1 MADAYRISPSLFLA
15 CCLALAAFAA
25 QGQAQPSATPQ
36 PSTTPQPPAPQPS
49 AAPATTPAVPATT
62 DTPQAPTL
70 GGPGVTNNPQPAT
83 QTPMTTPAAAA
94 PAPPAKPA
102 APPPPPVNPD
112 QLQFQLKLPPQKGK
126 PGGSATGSAA
136 SLDYKREDYA
146 VLAGSVHIH
155 YQDIDLQADQAEIDL
170 TSREVIALGNVIV
183 DQGPRRMT
191 GVSATFNLE
200 TKTGTL
206 KQATARVA
214 PDYYFSGTEIVKTGD
229 NTYEVTNGIFTSCD
243 QKVPDWSFRLGR
255 ARVEMEGYAHMRHVS
270 MRVKSLPVLYLPY
283 VLWPA
288 KTERSSG
295 FLVPNIGYSD
305 RRGAQLGLAYFQ
317 TLGRS
322 YDTTIHTDLFS
333 KNFLGLGDE
342 FRYRPSA
349 GTTGDLI
356 GYMVHDTEKLPDEPR
371 NKQRRWKVEWNHDTT
386 DLPWGMRGLVHYLN
400 YSDFNFFRDFE
411 RDFDRNTVR
420 FLDSRAS
427 ATGNWGPNLVNFLLD
442 NRETFVGVGNDT
454 LIQRKLPDV
463 EYRLRS
469 TQVGK
474 SPFYVELD
482 SSAAYLDVSQPGGYA
497 GKYGRF
503 DLFPQVTLPI
513 RSFPWLSLSVTG
525 GERLTWYGDSL
536 RTTTTDTGTTTA
548 FQGQAVTRALPYG
561 SAEIVGPSISR
572 IFDLDLGR
580 FGKFK
585 HVIEP
590 RFTYT
595 YQGTY
600 DKQQEIPQFD
610 EIDTQFASN
619 VGRVA
624 LDSRVLGKPKDEK
637 QSAREVLLLEIARSY
652 SFDKTQPLL
661 GVASVGTAG
670 GVVTPGT
677 TGTLSSQAGPLEGLL
692 RFNPSDRS
700 NLKLEATYDTLYKR
714 LATTGLTGNYGLP
727 SATYAGVTWFTRYET
742 DTGET
747 LGNQIRLNGAFP
759 VIPRKLRFEGQVNYD
774 LQLRLLQQQRYV
786 LTWTSQ
792 CYGLVL
798 ELRDFRSQTGV
809 PGATQSDKE
818 IRFSLSLKNVGT
830 FLDLTSRS
838 SSIVQ

>member
-1 MADAYRISPSLFLA
+1 MVDAYRISPSLFLA
-15 CCLALAAFAA
+15 CCLALAAPAVR
-25 QGQAQPSATPQ
+25 GQ
-36 PSTTPQPPAPQPS
+36 QPPAQ
-49 AAPATTPAVPATT
+49 
-62 DTPQAPTL
+62 TPQAPATPVSIPVPTM
-70 GGPGVTNNPQPAT
+70 GGPGVTNNPQPPQ
-83 QTPMTTPAAAA
+83 QTPPVATAPATAPAA
-94 PAPPAKPA
+94 PAPPAA
-102 APPPPPVNPD
+102 APAKPPAPVNPD
-112 QLQFQLKLPPQKGK
+112 LLQFQLKFPPQKGQK
-126 PGGSATGSAA
+126 EGGSATGAAA
-136 SLDYKREDYA
+136 SLEYKRDDYA
-146 VLAGSVHIH
+146 VLSGNVHIH
-155 YQDIDLQADQAEIDL
+155 YQDIDLQADEAEIDL
-170 TSREVIALGNVIV
+170 STREVIALGHVVI

-191 GVSATFNLE
+191 GISSTFNLDA
-200 TKTGTL
+200 KTGKL
-206 KQATARVA
+206 KEATARVA
-214 PDYYFSGTEIVKTGD
+214 PDYYFSGTEIEKTGD

-255 ARVEMEGYAHMRHVS
+255 ARVEMEGYAHMRNVS
-270 MRVKSLPVLYLPY
+270 MRAKSLPVLYLPY

-288 KTERSSG
+288 KSERSSG
-295 FLVPNIGYSD
+295 FLVPNVGYSN

-322 YDTTIHTDLFS
+322 YDTTVHLDLFS
-333 KNFLGLGDE
+333 KSFLGVGNEL
-342 FRYRPSA
+342 RYRPTE
-349 GTTGDLI
+349 GTTGDLV
-356 GYMVHDTEKLPDEPR
+356 GYMVHDTEKIPGEPAHD
-371 NKQRRWKVEWNHDTT
+371 QWRWKVEWDHVTN

-442 NRETFVGVGNDT
+442 NRETFIGVGNET
-454 LIQRKLPDV
+454 VVQRKLPDI

-469 TQVGK
+469 TRVGNT
-474 SPFYVELD
+474 PFYVELE
-482 SSAAYLDVSQPGGYA
+482 SSAAYLDVARPDSYT

-536 RTTTTDTGTTTA
+536 RTTTTDTGAVTN
-548 FQGQAVTRALPYG
+548 FQGQAVTRTLPYG

-572 IFDLDLGR
+572 IFDLNLGR

-585 HVIEP
+585 NVIEP

-600 DKQQEIPQFD
+600 DKQQDIPQFD
-610 EIDTQFASN
+610 EVDTQFASN

-661 GVASVGTAG
+661 GVASVGDATG
-670 GVVTPGT
+670 GVVAPGS
-677 TGTLSSQAGPLEGLL
+677 TGLLSSQAGPLEGLL
-692 RFNPSDRS
+692 RFNPSDRT
-700 NLKLEATYDTLYKR
+700 NVKLEGTYDTLYKR
-714 LATTGLTGNYGLP
+714 VASTGLSGNYGLP
-727 SATYAGVTWFTRYET
+727 SATFVGVTWFTRYAT
-742 DTGET
+742 DTGDT
-747 LGNQIRLNGAFP
+747 LGNQIRLNGAFS

-774 LQLRLLQQQRYV
+774 IQLHLVQQQRYV

-798 ELRDFRSQTGV
+798 ELRDFRSGTDAA
-809 PGATQSDKE
+809 GATLSDKE